1 MNELITLYIKTH
13 NITGLKYFGKTKSK
27 DPHKYK
33 GSGVYWTNHI
43 NKHGYNVTTEILGQF
58 TDIVECKKVAIL
70 FSKNN
75 NIVESKGWANLKEE
89 SLDGGWDYINDNGLN
104 LFSNLSEEAK
114 IKYVNGSRK
123 GGITSGN
130 LAKLNGT
137 GIFGLTTEQ
146 RITNRVLAQ
155 EAVFEKYGVI
165 SIFSILNKDEA
176 FQEKRK
182 EAFKNIQHQQGEK
195 NSQFGKMWITNGIDS
210 TRILKN
216 SSIPEDWRKGR
227 VIKV

>member
-155 EAVFEKYGVI
+155 EAVF
-165 SIFSILNKDEA
+165 
-176 FQEKRK
+176 
-182 EAFKNIQHQQGEK
+182 KNMVLYQY
-195 NSQFGKMWITNGIDS
+195 F
-210 TRILKN
+210 LY
-216 SSIPEDWRKGR
+216 
-227 VIKV
+227 